1 MRFTENEISGM
12 VLNLVIK
19 IHSELGP
26 GLLESVYH
34 KILYRELLKEGFNV
48 TIEEEVPVLY
58 DGKIYELGYRA
69 DLVIEDKVV
78 VELKSVES
86 IHPVHYK
93 QVLTYIRLKKVKLG
107 LLINF
112 NVELMKNGFHRVV
125 NGL

>member
-1 MRFTENEISGM
+1 MKITENDISGM
-12 VLNLVIK
+12 VLNLAIK

-34 KILYRELLKEGFNV
+34 KILYRELLKEGFKV
-48 TIEEEVPVLY
+48 TMEEEVPVLY

-69 DLVIEDKVV
+69 DLIIEDKVV
-78 VELKSVES
+78 VELKSVENL
-86 IHPVHYK
+86 HPVHYK

-112 NVELMKNGFHRVV
+112 NVELMKHGFHRVV